1 MWRFPFLN
9 LTFVILVLTIMT
21 MQRWA
26 PRRQPSEDD
35 FTEFSQRNSQ
45 VQGSYLGAD
54 SAYPTRLSQSLMG
67 VARHFAQVWQRTE
80 MLAEWRIENESAQW
94 EKARASTIVEKE
106 LIEAR
111 SHVETAEIYEWVI
124 KNRQKTTVELNR
136 AEGFLEKT
144 RPLIKA
150 PALATVERVTK
161 ELDLMKTDT
170 TGEEAS
176 RLANYEIIKT
186 DLDRVIDWVRTVG
199 L

>member
-1 MWRFPFLN
+1 MR
-9 LTFVILVLTIMT
+9 
-21 MQRWA
+21 
-26 PRRQPSEDD
+26 
-35 FTEFSQRNSQ
+35 
-45 VQGSYLGAD
+45 
-54 SAYPTRLSQSLMG
+54 

-94 EKARASTIVEKE
+94 EKSRASTIVEKE

-124 KNRQKTTVELNR
+124 KNRQKTTAELNR

-144 RPLIKA
+144 RPLIKE

>member
-35 FTEFSQRNSQ
+35 FTEFSQSNSQ
-45 VQGSYLGAD
+45 VQGSYLRAD
-54 SAYPTRLSQSLMG
+54 SAYPTRLSKSLMG

-80 MLAEWRIENESAQW
+80 MLAEWRIESESAQW

-111 SHVETAEIYEWVI
+111 SHVETAEVYEWVI
-124 KNRQKTTVELNR
+124 KNRQKTTVELSR

-144 RPLIKA
+144 RPLIKE

-161 ELDLMKTDT
+161 ELDLMKTDV

-176 RLANYEIIKT
+176 RLADYEIIKT

>member
-26 PRRQPSEDD
+26 LRRQPSEDD
-35 FTEFSQRNSQ
+35 FTEFSQSNSQ
-45 VQGSYLGAD
+45 VQSAD
-54 SAYPTRLSQSLMG
+54 SAYPRRLSQSLMG
-67 VARHFAQVWQRTE
+67 VARHFAQIWQRTE
-80 MLAEWRIENESAQW
+80 MLAQWRIESESAQW

-111 SHVETAEIYEWVI
+111 SHVETAEVYEWVI
-124 KNRQKTTVELNR
+124 KNRQKTTVELSR

-144 RPLIKA
+144 RPLIKE

-161 ELDLMKTDT
+161 ELDLMKTDV
-170 TGEEAS
+170 TGEEAN
-176 RLANYEIIKT
+176 RLADYEIIKT

>member
-1 MWRFPFLN
+1 MISLSLGRVTPKFRA
-9 LTFVILVLTIMT
+9 LT
-21 MQRWA
+21 R
-26 PRRQPSEDD
+26 
-35 FTEFSQRNSQ
+35 
-45 VQGSYLGAD
+45 AD
-54 SAYPTRLSQSLMG
+54 SAYPTRLSKSLMG

-80 MLAEWRIENESAQW
+80 MLAEWRIESESAQW

-111 SHVETAEIYEWVI
+111 SHVETAEVYEWVI

-144 RPLIKA
+144 RPLIKE

-161 ELDLMKTDT
+161 ELDLMKRDT
-170 TGEEAS
+170 AGEEAS

>member
-150 PALATVERVTK
+150 PALATIERVTK

-170 TGEEAS
+170 AGEEAS

>member
-35 FTEFSQRNSQ
+35 FTEFSQSNSQ
-45 VQGSYLGAD
+45 VQRAD
-54 SAYPTRLSQSLMG
+54 SAYPTRLSKSLMG

-80 MLAEWRIENESAQW
+80 MLAEWRIESESAQW

-111 SHVETAEIYEWVI
+111 SHVETAEVYEWVI

-144 RPLIKA
+144 RPLIKE

-161 ELDLMKTDT
+161 ELDLMKRDT

>member
-35 FTEFSQRNSQ
+35 FTEFRQSNSQ
-45 VQGSYLGAD
+45 VQRAD
-54 SAYPTRLSQSLMG
+54 SAYPTRLSKSLMG

-80 MLAEWRIENESAQW
+80 MLAEWRIESESAQW

-144 RPLIKA
+144 RPLIKE

-161 ELDLMKTDT
+161 ELDLMKRDT